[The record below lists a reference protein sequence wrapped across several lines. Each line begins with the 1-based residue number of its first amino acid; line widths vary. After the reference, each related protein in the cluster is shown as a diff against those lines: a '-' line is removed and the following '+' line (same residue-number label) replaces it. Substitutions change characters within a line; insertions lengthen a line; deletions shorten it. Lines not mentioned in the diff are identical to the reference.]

1 MAPDSR
7 SGAGPG
13 AAPVPPEEHLR
24 AVLQLVRPLPPVQLS
39 LAEPGDFAA
48 LHGAVLA
55 QDVAA
60 AHPLPLWENSA
71 MDGYAVRAADT
82 AQAPVDLQVL
92 GVVPAGSGADPVLGP
107 GQTVR
112 IMTGAPLPSSADAV
126 VRVEDTSGF
135 HPGTVRI
142 NTAVQ
147 PGRDVRRAGEDRA
160 AGAPVALAGEPLTAA
175 RLSALAAAGAD
186 RLLVRPAPKIAVLVT
201 GAELRTPGSALSRG
215 QIPESN
221 SLLLAGLLAE
231 SGLPAAT
238 VEHCPDDPG
247 LVRQRL
253 DALGA
258 QHDAV
263 ISTGGVGP
271 GEYDVMRQVLEHE
284 PAVRAVRLALR
295 PGAPQCV
302 GRLRAGALVFALPGN
317 PVSAAVGFE
326 LFVRPALRALQGH
339 ASPRRP
345 VLRSTVLRGWKSPP
359 GRLQALPVVFD
370 EHGGCAP
377 AVDAASISHS
387 VGGFGPAQGYALIG
401 PDTSQVRPGD
411 TVDVL
416 RLQP

>member
-55 QDVAA
+55 QDVDA

-175 RLSALAAAGAD
+175 RLSALAAAGAAA
-186 RLLVRPAPKIAVLVT
+186 LLVRPAPKIAVLVT

-271 GEYDVMRQVLEHE
+271 GEYDVMRQVLEQE
-284 PAVRAVRLALR
+284 PEVRAVRLALR

-387 VGGFGPAQGYALIG
+387 VGGFGAAQGYALIG

>member
-13 AAPVPPEEHLR
+13 AAPVLPEEHLR

-147 PGRDVRRAGEDRA
+147 PGRDVRRAGRT
-160 AGAPVALAGEPLTAA
+160 AP
-175 RLSALAAAGAD
+175 
-186 RLLVRPAPKIAVLVT
+186 PAP
-201 GAELRTPGSALSRG
+201 RSRW
-215 QIPESN
+215 
-221 SLLLAGLLAE
+221 
-231 SGLPAAT
+231 
-238 VEHCPDDPG
+238 
-247 LVRQRL
+247 
-253 DALGA
+253 
-258 QHDAV
+258 
-263 ISTGGVGP
+263 
-271 GEYDVMRQVLEHE
+271 
-284 PAVRAVRLALR
+284 
-295 PGAPQCV
+295 
-302 GRLRAGALVFALPGN
+302 PGN
-317 PVSAAVGFE
+317 
-326 LFVRPALRALQGH
+326 R
-339 ASPRRP
+339 
-345 VLRSTVLRGWKSPP
+345 
-359 GRLQALPVVFD
+359 
-370 EHGGCAP
+370 
-377 AVDAASISHS
+377 
-387 VGGFGPAQGYALIG
+387 
-401 PDTSQVRPGD
+401 
-411 TVDVL
+411 
-416 RLQP
+416 